1 MEDNTSEIERLRNRA
16 AALREDS
23 LSAAAIDDGPDA
35 IELEQASIDR
45 TEATRI
51 AAEESSSVER
61 FGKAF
66 VNQAGEAVK
75 NIGKDIALR
84 ADAAGQG
91 AGEALENGEGFLGL
105 TAALTTEMTKTS
117 ERFNDPEWDPRN
129 NPAQKERVFSEITR
143 LGLDPES
150 SEAKTL
156 MSAGSEHV
164 LNFDIAFIE
173 DKQAKMKELATA
185 GPAGKLGMITGAFID
200 GDALIAGGIMT
211 KAKAVKTAGNMAKL
225 SKMDNIKDGAKIGA
239 ASALLVEGANTYVDP
254 SVDVK
259 DLVAATVLSTG
270 MGAGIG
276 AALPAQRAEQVVAAA
291 ADVNTIK
298 ATRNFTRGNDFE
310 EVSAFLKQAEGGMV
324 DNPADSGGPTAFG
337 ISSANFPQQYKKT
350 KELFE
355 TKGRKAAQRYAKNFF
370 KGQFYDKV
378 VTPDMTKAQKL
389 VMTDMAVTSGP
400 KLAKKLFKEAEGD
413 PMRFLE
419 LRDEF
424 VRDLAE
430 RRPKDKQFLQGW
442 LNRNENLRNKISGEE
457 PAARVRYVLDEQRS
471 VGAAALRDTLEPDIE
486 IAQSSRE
493 IHDFIDNEFLQND
506 DYVRGIRDFTD
517 FSEVGDNPAQRI
529 IKRMGEQ
536 LYNGLDKIGLSPD
549 FDKMIRSDNDVLQ
562 YMAIKL
568 MNSPVGQ
575 IANTKNA
582 DNLADLMEKKVAAQY
597 APSYQRHYGEWY
609 NRKYGKS
616 ESPPTGKVD
625 QVRGWTTRNFHT
637 TAEQEFGREVQE
649 FMAHRLMGREFDAP
663 QEIINAADDIE
674 RAYGAMLNHHK
685 KHRVEGFEDVEMKAG
700 HFGVRWSGRKWQAME
715 RLPGVGTNRIVQGIK
730 DAILR
735 ATPDMDEEMAF
746 IFANAIKRNAQDA
759 DTPSPVSSLM
769 TVNEDGRK
777 AIEDVL
783 RENGVPENQ
792 LSDRVDSILYNNPE
806 KGSVKASRRRIQ
818 MDYTTPIPGTDK
830 TVLDLIDNDV
840 YGVLD
845 SAARGQS
852 AEAARVAAT
861 GGLLQKRDLP
871 AWRRAAIDK
880 ARENGDDLEKTAKL
894 FDQMTS
900 MYTEGAFNGGVGPV
914 VGRLN
919 KLSRLVYL
927 PQLAITQ
934 TAETGIAMGTD
945 TFAAFKKYYGKSFK
959 DAITKTEDKELV
971 NSLSAAGTYYR
982 PDELYVRQSDL
993 DDVPIQDAKA
1003 LQQIMDISLDKG
1015 QRAMGLMSGF
1025 YQILGAQQRGL
1036 AELSNNY
1043 FINGILNGTVENKR
1057 LISMGL
1063 DEDTQNIIRKYS
1075 DLIERDADGHIVNNN
1090 MNQWDPEDADAW
1102 RMAISRNVDHG
1113 VQVTRRGETHA
1124 WANTPLGGLLTGLK
1138 TFAMN
1143 AMYSKT
1149 IKSARLA
1156 DRVAAAQIMYTFGT
1170 AAAAVT
1176 AKAAINGKLESLD
1189 SEELARRSLNWSAHA
1204 SPLLMLTDP
1213 MAHMLGLD
1221 YIGDGQLGPLARY
1234 RYAQDGLM
1242 SLPAGLSAVND
1253 MSGILRAPLDLAD
1266 DGELDWETV
1275 NSLKAVPIAGRMY
1288 GVSPL
1293 IEQLAK

>member
-1 MEDNTSEIERLRNRA
+1 MTDNTSEIERLRQRA
-16 AALREDS
+16 AALREDN
-23 LSAAAIDDGPDA
+23 LSAAAIDDEPDT
-35 IELEQASIDR
+35 IELEQASIAR
-45 TEATRI
+45 TEATRV
-51 AAEESSSVER
+51 AAEERSSVER
-61 FGKAF
+61 FGRAF
-66 VNQAGEAVK
+66 VGQAGEAVK
-75 NIGKDIALR
+75 NIGKDLALR
-84 ADAAGQG
+84 ADAVTKGMEDAEG
-91 AGEALENGEGFLGL
+91 ALGL
-105 TAALTTEMTKTS
+105 SAAIITEMTKTS

-129 NPAQKERVFSEITR
+129 KADQKNYVMSEIDR

-173 DKQAKMKELATA
+173 DKQARMEELSTS
-185 GPAGKLGMITGAFID
+185 GPAGMIGMLTGSFID
-200 GDALIAGGIMT
+200 GDALIAGGILT
-211 KAKAVKTAGNMAKL
+211 KARVAKTANNMKKITKL
-225 SKMDNIKDGAKIGA
+225 DNIKDGAKVGTL
-239 ASALLVEGANTYVDP
+239 SALTVEGANMYVDP

-259 DLVAATVLSTG
+259 DLVAATTLSTG
-270 MGAGIG
+270 IGMGLGSV
-276 AALPAQRAEQVVAAA
+276 LPSKNVERIVSDA

-298 ATRNFTRGNDFE
+298 TATSFTRGNDFE
-310 EVSAFLKQAEGGMV
+310 EVSSFLKQAEGGMV

-337 ISSANFPQQYKKT
+337 ISSAAFPKQYQRT

-389 VMTDMAVTSGP
+389 VITDMAVTSGP
-400 KLAKKLFKEAEGD
+400 KIAKKLFKEAEGD

-430 RRPKDKQFLQGW
+430 RRPKDKEFLEGW
-442 LNRNENLRNKISGEE
+442 LNRNDNLRNRISGEE
-457 PAARVRYVLDEQRS
+457 PADRVRFVLDEERS
-471 VGAAALRDTLEPDIE
+471 VGAAALRDTLEPDVE
-486 IAQSSRE
+486 ISQTSKE

-506 DYVRGIRDFTD
+506 EWVEGINEFTD
-517 FSEVGDNPAQRI
+517 FSVDGDNTAQRI

-536 LYNGLDKIGLSPD
+536 LYNGLDKVGLSPD

-562 YMAIKL
+562 YMAINL
-568 MNSPVGQ
+568 MNSPLGQ
-575 IANTKNA
+575 IANSKNA
-582 DNLADLMEKKVAAQY
+582 DNLADLMEKKVSAQY
-597 APSYQRHYGEWY
+597 APSYQRHYGAWY
-609 NRKYGKS
+609 DNHYSKRT
-616 ESPPTGKVD
+616 PGKVGE
-625 QVRGWTTRNFHT
+625 VKGWVSRNFHT
-637 TAEQEFGREVQE
+637 TAEQEFGKEVQE
-649 FMAHRLMGREFDAP
+649 LLAHRLMGRDLDAP
-663 QEIINAADDIE
+663 EEIVNAANDIE
-674 RAYGAMLNHHK
+674 RAYATILNHHK

-700 HFGVRWSGRKWQAME
+700 HFGVRWSGRKWQATE
-715 RLPGVGTNRIVQGIK
+715 RLPGVGTNRVVQGIK
-730 DAILR
+730 EAILR

-746 IFANAIKRNAQDA
+746 ILANAIKRNAQDA

-769 TVNEDGRK
+769 TVSEDGRK
-777 AIEDVL
+777 TIEDVL

-792 LSDRVDSILYNNPE
+792 LSERVDAILYNNPE

-845 SAARGQS
+845 SASRGQS

-880 ARENGDDLEKTAKL
+880 ARENGDDLEETAKL

-945 TFAAFKKYYGKSFK
+945 TFSAFKKFYGRSFK
-959 DAITKTEDKELV
+959 DVISEETDRELV

-993 DDVPIQDAKA
+993 DDVPLQDAKH
-1003 LQQIMDISLDKG
+1003 LQQIMDMSLDKG

-1043 FINGILNGTVENKR
+1043 FINGVLNGTVDNRR

-1063 DEDTQNIIRKYS
+1063 DEDAQNIIRKYA
-1075 DLIERDADGHIVNNN
+1075 DLIERDADGHIINNN
-1090 MNQWDPEDADAW
+1090 MNQWDPDDADTW
-1102 RMAISRNVDHG
+1102 RMVISRNVDHG

-1124 WANTPLGGLLTGLK
+1124 WANTPTGGLLTGLK

-1149 IKSARLA
+1149 LKSARLA

-1176 AKAAINGKLESLD
+1176 AKAAINGKLDSLD

-1213 MAHMLGLD
+1213 MAHILGLD
-1221 YIGDGQLGPLARY
+1221 YIGEGQLGPLARY

-1242 SLPAGLSAVND
+1242 SLPAGLSALND
-1253 MSGILRAPLDLAD
+1253 MSGVLRTPLDLYD
-1266 DGELDWETV
+1266 DGQLDWETV